1 MKKLTILCIA
11 IGLAV
16 HVMASEYT
24 LAIYADGCASPNRY
38 ICDNG
43 QQVSIT
49 VVPDPGFRFAQWSD
63 GNTANPRTFTV
74 TADAAYTAR
83 FEPIGEYTL
92 SIYADGCST
101 PNRYICDDGQQVS
114 ITVVPE
120 PGSRFAQWSDGNTSN
135 PRTFT
140 VTADATYT
148 AQFESASEPTSG
160 YTLAVYA
167 DGCASPNRYICDN
180 GQQVSITVVP
190 EPGSRFAQWSDG
202 NTSNPRTFTVTADA
216 TYTAQFE
223 SASEPTSGYTLAVYA
238 DGCDTPNRYICDGGQ
253 QVSITVV
260 PEPGSRFAQW
270 SDGNTAN
277 PRTFTVTQDMTFTA
291 VFEQIEEP
299 QNDKTIIR
307 NGEMPDIIDITGEEP
322 EVVIESGGALEAN
335 SPDIRQGVITI
346 VAAGGQSGQ
355 IHHAENL
362 SNWRFFMEH
371 KLNPFGSNA
380 SPDLWYAFAVPFE
393 VDIENGITRAYG
405 KKSHVPGVDFLILEY
420 DGMLHAQTGKGW
432 VKKNT
437 GSLVPGTFYMIGIEG
452 DCNRWCFEKKSGA
465 AVQGD
470 DHVDLIRYS
479 SGNFTNDKH
488 NGWNGKG
495 NSRLEYSQ
503 MNLSDIAD
511 YIYSYDNEFGKFELK
526 TAAGMKLCVGQPFF
540 IQAKADAS
548 FDFVHSSSTHN
559 MPALYADRQT
569 QNPLMHFTLTSDQMH
584 VGTDYMYV
592 TMHEDAVT
600 TYTIGRD
607 VARMSMNCQTAAQLW
622 CLSADGTELAAHDIA
637 LPETETV
644 IPLRLFAPN
653 DGEYLLNM
661 SERATD
667 DFEVELLYNGT
678 YAATLFADQPLALT
692 LNAGTIT
699 GYSIR
704 VRRRMQTGIDEISSS
719 LQGGDRGR
727 LIYHEG
733 QIYILRGEKVYTLQ
747 GQEIK

>member
-24 LAIYADGCASPNRY
+24 LSIYADGCASPNRY

-49 VVPDPGFRFAQWSD
+49 VVPDPG
-63 GNTANPRTFTV
+63 
-74 TADAAYTAR
+74 
-83 FEPIGEYTL
+83 
-92 SIYADGCST
+92 
-101 PNRYICDDGQQVS
+101 
-114 ITVVPE
+114 
-120 PGSRFAQWSDGNTSN
+120 SRFAQWSDGSTAN

-167 DGCASPNRYICDN
+167 DGCSTPNRYICDDR
-180 GQQVSITVVP
+180 QQVSITVVP
-190 EPGSRFAQWSDG
+190 ESGFRFKQWSDGNTANPRTFTVTADATYTAHFEPASEYTLSIYADGCDTPNRYICDDGQQVSITAVPEPGFQFTQWSDG

-216 TYTAQFE
+216 TYTAHF
-223 SASEPTSGYTLAVYA
+223 EPTRAYTLSIYA
-238 DGCDTPNRYICDGGQ
+238 DGCDTPHSYICDDGQ

-260 PEPGSRFAQW
+260 PEPGFRFTQW
-270 SDGNTAN
+270 SDGNTDN
-277 PRTFTVTQDMTFTA
+277 PRIVTVTQDMSFAT

-299 QNDKTIIR
+299 QNDKTIIC
-307 NGEMPDIIDITGEEP
+307 NGEMPDVGDITGEEP

-371 KLNPFGSNA
+371 KLNPVGSNA
-380 SPDLWYAFAVPFE
+380 SPDLWYAFAVLFE

-405 KKSHVPGVDFLILEY
+405 KKSHVPGVDFQILEY

-479 SGNFTNDKH
+479 SGNFTNNKH

-495 NSRLEYSQ
+495 NSRLEYSE
-503 MNLSDIAD
+503 MDLSDIAD

-569 QNPLMHFTLTSDQMH
+569 LNPLMHFTLTSDQMH
-584 VGTDYMYV
+584 VGTDHMYL

-607 VARMSMNCQTAAQLW
+607 VARMSMDCQTAAQLW

-667 DFEVELLYNGT
+667 DFEVELLNNGT
-678 YAATLFADQPLALT
+678 YAATLFADQPLVLN
-692 LNAGTIT
+692 LNAGTT
-699 GYSIR
+699 TDYSLRI
-704 VRRRMQTGIDEISSS
+704 RRRMQTGLNDQ
-719 LQGGDRGR
+719 LQMTNDKCTKV
-727 LIYHEG
+727 LINGHL
-733 QIYILRGEKVYTLQ
+733 YILRGEKVYTLQ